1 MSWMK
6 FAVNNNLCFISCC
19 SALEERLGVSCRQL
33 TGSPYHEWLPAIREG
48 TDDALCKVVQFGEP
62 VQLADYRFVSWN
74 GTCTAD
80 VVIEPMKMDDGTVG
94 AQVQIGA
101 LEFCDQSNSLPAV
114 KRWSDMGKLAAMLS
128 HGVRNP
134 LNAIKGA
141 VTYLQGR
148 YSEEADLQEF
158 TGIMVEEISRLEQF
172 VCGFLS
178 TSTQGAEPELVAVDS
193 LLKKVVS
200 YTLLQAKAAGV
211 SIALQCDDII
221 PVRIDAFQFEQAVLN
236 LINNALAVLDDGGR
250 IQLSC
255 TLLQQGALP
264 FALVEVA
271 DDGPG
276 MDPARIK
283 ELHDPASE
291 PELGKDRGFGLY
303 ITREVVTAGGGRL
316 EIASAE
322 GQGTR
327 VQLWLPA
334 VKIETEA
341 QGQS

>member
-1 MSWMK
+1 M
-6 FAVNNNLCFISCC
+6 
-19 SALEERLGVSCRQL
+19 SCRQL
-33 TGSPYHEWLPAIREG
+33 IGSPYHEWLPTIREG
-48 TDDALCKVVQFGEP
+48 ADDALSKVIRFGEP
-62 VQLADYRFVSWN
+62 VQLVGYRFVSWN
-74 GTCTAD
+74 GACTAD
-80 VVIEPMKMDDGTVG
+80 VVIEPMMMDDGAVG
-94 AQVQIGA
+94 ARVQIGD
-101 LEFCDQSNSLPAV
+101 LEFCAPSNSLPAG

-172 VCGFLS
+172 ICGFLS
-178 TSTQGAEPELVAVDS
+178 TSTQGAEPELVTADS

-211 SIALQCDDII
+211 SIALLGDDII

-236 LINNALAVLDDGGR
+236 LVNNAMAVLDDGGH

-255 TLLQQGALP
+255 TMLQQGGLP
-264 FALVEVA
+264 FAVVEVA

-291 PELGKDRGFGLY
+291 PQLGKDRGFGLY
-303 ITREVVTAGGGRL
+303 ITREVVTSYGGRL
-316 EIASAE
+316 EIVSAE

-334 VKIETEA
+334 AKSETEA
-341 QGQS
+341 QEQS

>member
-1 MSWMK
+1 MSLMK
-6 FAVNNNLCFISCC
+6 FTVNQNLCFISC
-19 SALEERLGVSCRQL
+19 SSTLEDRLGVACRHL
-33 TGSPYHEWLPAIREG
+33 IGTPYHEWLPVIRQG
-48 TDDALCKVVQFGEP
+48 ADDALCKVIRQGEP
-62 VQLADYRFVSWN
+62 LQLAGYRFVSWN
-74 GTCTAD
+74 DACTAD
-80 VVIEPMKMDDGTVG
+80 VVIEPMRMDDGSAG
-94 AQVQIGA
+94 AQVQISN
-101 LEFCDQSNSLPAV
+101 LDLCNETNSLPAV
-114 KRWSDMGKLAAMLS
+114 KRWSDMGKVAAMLS

-172 VCGFLS
+172 ICGFLS
-178 TSTQGAEPELVAVDS
+178 TSTEGGEPEQVAVDS

-211 SIALQCDDII
+211 SIALQCNDIF

-236 LINNALAVLDDGGR
+236 LINNALAVLDEGGR

-255 TLLQQGALP
+255 TMLEQGGLP
-264 FALVEVA
+264 FAVVEVA

-276 MDPARIK
+276 MDPVRVM

-291 PELGKDRGFGLY
+291 PQLGKDRGFGLY
-303 ITREVVTAGGGRL
+303 ITREVVTSYGGRL
-316 EIASAE
+316 EIISSE

-334 VKIETEA
+334 AKSEVEVQER
-341 QGQS
+341 S